1 MLLVGSFRPSP
12 IHLPTPLP
20 SNRFCYPVLSWLT
33 PHRYYEGSDS
43 CSARLPGRSLRLLH
57 LACRTSRPQPRR
69 VPECRFH
76 SHFSAF
82 SEFQASPCTSK
93 LAASRRRNGFVLLR
107 AILSPPVALHAALG
121 DAVTFVYTGCDRL
134 WQGPA
139 DKASSRTH
147 WDRRPC
153 RSSAAEW
160 RKWKFSGFA
169 GTPARRPAP
178 PIFFA
183 PKAARGCR
191 NSVPGSRAGYRAR
204 RCRGEAAG

>member
-134 WQGPA
+134 WQGLAPSERVNDFGTDGRASLGTLGLSSTAMFAGPMAMRRPSFPA
-139 DKASSRTH
+139 D
-147 WDRRPC
+147 
-153 RSSAAEW
+153 
-160 RKWKFSGFA
+160 
-169 GTPARRPAP
+169 
-178 PIFFA
+178 
-183 PKAARGCR
+183 
-191 NSVPGSRAGYRAR
+191 
-204 RCRGEAAG
+204 